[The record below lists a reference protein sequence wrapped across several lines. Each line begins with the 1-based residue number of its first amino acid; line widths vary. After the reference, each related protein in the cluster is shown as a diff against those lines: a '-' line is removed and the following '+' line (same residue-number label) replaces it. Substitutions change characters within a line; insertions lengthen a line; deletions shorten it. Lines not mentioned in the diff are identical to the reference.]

1 MEMNKA
7 NMRLVQISSAAS
19 QQRRNSASNAN
30 ERHFL
35 ADHHQDSDD
44 DDSINDKATTSTT
57 SSPSNVIPNILISAK
72 WDMASSQSIHGE
84 MKRCSI
90 IAPAP

>member
-44 DDSINDKATTSTT
+44 DDNNDVDKTTTSLNNAT
-57 SSPSNVIPNILISAK
+57 PNIPISAT